1 MDSIDSQAH
10 PRTPE
15 WYKNVFDHA
24 HVGIFVLEDGV
35 IIDGNKQGA
44 SLFGEDVQQI
54 RGNSLSQY
62 APTHQSDGRLS
73 KEVIDHILAQTTSQS
88 PRQIEFLI
96 KNKKDRLIDVTIS
109 CSKSEISS
117 ETILLINDVTTFKKY
132 EKKLINERNKALNA
146 NSHKSTFLAN
156 MSHEIRTPLNSIIGF
171 SDLLLDE
178 DTTEAEKEMYSKL
191 IGTAGK
197 SLLQLIEDIID
208 VSKIEAGQVKIKK
221 VKVEVNE
228 LLDEVYQT
236 FQQEKISY
244 QKEAINLKIFK
255 KMPDKSVVIFT
266 DPFRLRQVLN
276 NLLTNALKFIDE
288 GYIEFGYTTLFGDF
302 IQFYVKDTGI
312 GISKDKKERIF
323 EQFGQDESSYN
334 RNEKGT
340 GLGLA
345 ITKSFIELL
354 GGRIWLDTEQ
364 DRGSTFYFTL
374 PVVEKLPVISE
385 KSSFASSKNW
395 SNKIILIADDVK
407 DNYLFL
413 KGVLMDT
420 KALILWAKNGLEAL
434 TMCKN
439 NNDINIVLMDIRMPL
454 MNGYDA
460 TKSIKTIRPKLPIIA
475 QTAFSS
481 LEDREMCLAVGC
493 DDYIVKPIHND
504 KIISMIAKYMD

>member
-1 MDSIDSQAH
+1 MNPIDTQTH
-10 PRTPE
+10 PHTPE
-15 WYKNVFDHA
+15 WYKNIFDHTCG
-24 HVGIFVLEDGV
+24 GIFILDDGV
-35 IIDGNKQGA
+35 IVDGNKQGA
-44 SLFGEDVQQI
+44 ELFGEDLKQI
-54 RGNSLSQY
+54 LGKSLTQY
-62 APTHQSDGRLS
+62 APTHQPDGRLS
-73 KEVIDHILAQTTSQS
+73 KEVINLTLAQTTTQS
-88 PRQIEFLI
+88 PRHFDFLI
-96 KNKKDRLIDVTIS
+96 KNKKDQIIDVSIA
-109 CSKSEISS
+109 CSKFEKSDEI
-117 ETILLINDVTTFKKY
+117 ILLITDITAHKKY
-132 EKKLINERNKALNA
+132 ENKLINERNKAMSSD
-146 NSHKSTFLAN
+146 SHKSTFLAN

-236 FQQEKISY
+236 FQQEKIGY
-244 QKEAINLKIFK
+244 QKENIQLKIFK

-266 DPFRLRQVLN
+266 DPFRLRQVFN

-312 GISKDKKERIF
+312 GISKERKERIF
-323 EQFGQDESSYN
+323 EQFGQDESSYD

-385 KSSFASSKNW
+385 KSTFASSKNW
-395 SNKIILIADDVK
+395 SDKIILIADDVK

-413 KGVLMDT
+413 KGVLIDT

-439 NNDINIVLMDIRMPL
+439 NIDIDIVLMDIRMPL
-454 MNGYDA
+454 MNGLDA
-460 TKSIKTIRPKLPIIA
+460 TKSIKLIRPKLPVIA

-481 LEDREMCLAVGC
+481 QEDKDMCLSAGC
-493 DDYIVKPIHND
+493 DDYIIKPIHND
-504 KIISMIAKYMD
+504 KIIAMIDKYMN